1 VNGEGKRYSQ
11 NKFIPR
17 SVTPVLRKPMSA
29 MMTTRNS
36 DKPAPTSSRQKEIL
50 DILLRHGWDYMRQ
63 LLTIGKPDRLEIPP
77 PAILRHIL
85 TDLGPVYVKLGQL
98 LSTRPDLLP
107 PEYIGALSS
116 LQSNVPPVPPEAI
129 EAAIQQ
135 QLPQPPEAVFQK
147 IDYQA
152 IAAGSIAQTH
162 RATLKDGRPVAIKI
176 QRPGIDMVVMRDI
189 ELIRAI
195 AGLMAGTDFGKRYDI
210 VGLADEFA
218 QALRAELDFTQEANY
233 TERLRNNLAK
243 SYWFDPK
250 QLVVPEIQQPLT
262 TPKMLVMEWL
272 NGVPILSATLQG
284 KNYNGNLEAERQTL
298 TTLVFRSFFQQYL
311 VDGFFHADPHPGNL
325 FYLDDGRVAILDCGM
340 MGHLDPRTQ
349 SALVELVLAILA
361 LDSGRCTQLTLQ
373 LAEATQPVDL
383 ARLAQDYDRLLRK
396 YNNLSLANLNT
407 SEAFYEILQAAR
419 RNNLRWPANI
429 GLFAKSLANLEGVA
443 RQFNPAVNVVTE
455 IQPLMTDMFQ
465 RQLLGNNPL
474 QAILRTALEF
484 KNLSLESPR
493 QFGFL
498 LDRLTSETLKLNLN
512 IENLEALRRSQDD
525 AANRRSFSTVVGSLA
540 ISAAIIS
547 TGAPT
552 PELKLLSN
560 ILFGVAS
567 FLGLWLVVKIL
578 KSGQFP

>member
-1 VNGEGKRYSQ
+1 VR
-11 NKFIPR
+11 
-17 SVTPVLRKPMSA
+17 
-29 MMTTRNS
+29 
-36 DKPAPTSSRQKEIL
+36 IL
-50 DILLRHGWDYMRQ
+50 KQ
-63 LLTIGKPDRLEIPP
+63 
-77 PAILRHIL
+77 
-85 TDLGPVYVKLGQL
+85 
-98 LSTRPDLLP
+98 
-107 PEYIGALSS
+107 IGAIETS
-116 LQSNVPPVPPEAI
+116 LGI
-129 EAAIQQ
+129 E
-135 QLPQPPEAVFQK
+135 
-147 IDYQA
+147 
-152 IAAGSIAQTH
+152 
-162 RATLKDGRPVAIKI
+162 R
-176 QRPGIDMVVMRDI
+176 
-189 ELIRAI
+189 I
-195 AGLMAGTDFGKRYDI
+195 AGERFGW
-210 VGLADEFA
+210 
-218 QALRAELDFTQEANY
+218 QN
-233 TERLRNNLAK
+233 
-243 SYWFDPK
+243 
-250 QLVVPEIQQPLT
+250 
-262 TPKMLVMEWL
+262 
-272 NGVPILSATLQG
+272 
-284 KNYNGNLEAERQTL
+284 
-298 TTLVFRSFFQQYL
+298 
-311 VDGFFHADPHPGNL
+311 
-325 FYLDDGRVAILDCGM
+325 
-340 MGHLDPRTQ
+340 
-349 SALVELVLAILA
+349 
-361 LDSGRCTQLTLQ
+361 
-373 LAEATQPVDL
+373 AEATQPVDL

>member
-1 VNGEGKRYSQ
+1 
-11 NKFIPR
+11 
-17 SVTPVLRKPMSA
+17 MSA